1 MAGVAYLFV
10 EKPRRLV
17 LSGGCLNVADYGLQ
31 KTAIVRTLFCTTVRN
46 FDGVADT
53 QPDAEGCLPE
63 MIEAAGF
70 RNVEEVKVIQTATGS
85 ISIYEA
91 TV

>member
-1 MAGVAYLFV
+1 
-10 EKPRRLV
+10 
-17 LSGGCLNVADYGLQ
+17 
-31 KTAIVRTLFCTTVRN
+31 
-46 FDGVADT
+46 
-53 QPDAEGCLPE
+53 